1 MKVARYIITIVIVA
15 VVGYNSVY
23 FKKLD
28 EVKKSVAP
36 NGGTFDAAAY
46 AGKFYNT
53 SLIPALNK
61 AVPLNDL
68 LKLLATSK
76 DNTFDTYAH
85 ALAIGN
91 IRYFLVSG
99 HGTVTTIREND
110 VQLKM
115 DSSGNIIT
123 IATEFIYGN
132 AARDAT
138 GLVDITTFNSTT
150 DLNNVSV
157 ELNKIARKNV
167 VNPFRA
173 IVKKGD
179 NVQFAGAIELN
190 KEHVNTE
197 NIEVIPLS
205 LQIQNNH
212 P

>member
-1 MKVARYIITIVIVA
+1 MKVVRYIIAIVIIA
-15 VVGYNSVY
+15 IVGYNSIY

-28 EVKKSVAP
+28 EVKRAAAP
-36 NGGTFDAAAY
+36 AFDAAAY
-46 AGKFYNT
+46 AGNFFNT
-53 SLIPALNK
+53 SLMPALDK
-61 AVPLNDL
+61 AVSLNDL
-68 LKLLATSK
+68 LSMLSMSK
-76 DNTFDTYAH
+76 DKTFDTYAH

-99 HGTVTTIREND
+99 RGTIIAIREND

-115 DSSGNIIT
+115 DSTGNTIT

-138 GLVDITTFNSTT
+138 GLVDITKFSSTT
-150 DLNNVSV
+150 DLNNVSA
-157 ELNKIARKNV
+157 ELNKIARNNIVK
-167 VNPFRA
+167 PFKA

-197 NIEVIPLS
+197 NIEIIPLS
-205 LQIQNNH
+205 LLIQNNH
-212 P
+212 S